1 MDKSNRNLLA
11 ALLLLLAVCSG
22 LALCGTARAQG
33 SSVYDRILRLHVIAN
48 SDSEEDQALKLLVKS
63 AVVDYISPLSFG
75 LSDREEAKE
84 VLSGHLE
91 EIRILSEKV
100 LRDNGCS
107 EPVAVSISNCYFPV
121 KTYGDLTFPSGR
133 YDARRIQIGNAQGK
147 NWWCVLY
154 PPLCFTDLTRGVVP
168 ADSKEQLKDVLTD
181 EEYRSLQSG
190 QPQIRFKLLDW
201 IMGK

>member
-1 MDKSNRNLLA
+1 M
-11 ALLLLLAVCSG
+11 
-22 LALCGTARAQG
+22 
-33 SSVYDRILRLHVIAN
+33 
-48 SDSEEDQALKLLVKS
+48 
-63 AVVDYISPLSFG
+63 
-75 LSDREEAKE
+75 
-84 VLSGHLE
+84 LSGHLE

-133 YDARRIQIGNAQGK
+133 YDALRIQIGNAQGK

>member
-11 ALLLLLAVCSG
+11 ALHLLLAVCSG

-33 SSVYDRILRLHVIAN
+33 SSVYARILRLHVIAN

-133 YDARRIQIGNAQGK
+133 YDALRIQIGNAQGK

>member
-1 MDKSNRNLLA
+1 M
-11 ALLLLLAVCSG
+11 
-22 LALCGTARAQG
+22 
-33 SSVYDRILRLHVIAN
+33 
-48 SDSEEDQALKLLVKS
+48 
-63 AVVDYISPLSFG
+63 DYISPLSFG

-133 YDARRIQIGNAQGK
+133 YDALRIQIGNAQGK